1 MAEPMN
7 QQENNNPDVEYEDD
21 NIVVKKKKPGVLKKG
36 VRRFKSDISHSAQVE
51 DNSLAQYIHKGFR
64 SMFPKRNK
72 NNDGNQQYGNA
83 LELTK
88 RS

>member
-1 MAEPMN
+1 MN

-51 DNSLAQYIHKGFR
+51 DDSLAQYIHKGFR

-72 NNDGNQQYGNA
+72 NNDGNQ
-83 LELTK
+83 
-88 RS
+88 

>member
-36 VRRFKSDISHSAQVE
+36 FRRFKSDISHSAQVE
-51 DNSLAQYIHKGFR
+51 DDSLAQYIHKGFR

-72 NNDGNQQYGNA
+72 NNDGNQ
-83 LELTK
+83 
-88 RS
+88 